1 MRMKHNF
8 AFIYII
14 MIMQMATTS
23 PLAL

>member
-1 MRMKHNF
+1 MKHNF